1 MDNDYSDFKFCVI
14 NFVEN
19 WKQNCRMIMKLKLQ
33 QTHGLFAV
41 RAEPILGSAEYQL
54 LGNTRHSVVT
64 SLPKPSIKQKTF
76 EQQFIHLSYK
86 STCKLTYIEA
96 QGPIYL

>member
-41 RAEPILGSAEYQL
+41 RAEPILGSATRFVRVSATRQYSALGRHKPAETEY
-54 LGNTRHSVVT
+54 
-64 SLPKPSIKQKTF
+64 
-76 EQQFIHLSYK
+76 
-86 STCKLTYIEA
+86 
-96 QGPIYL
+96 